1 MAKEIL
7 PEYHSVKIYK
17 STDILRE
24 AMLKHIIS
32 VTTREDILTELEI
45 FNRDTGHIFRNEDIE
60 DLIRRV
66 ITNVSGRN

>member
-1 MAKEIL
+1 
-7 PEYHSVKIYK
+7 VKIYK